1 MAKDGMVAG
10 ERGKE
15 RKKEGGRGREGGKK
29 AHSCSLSYIN
39 LKLFSLAG
47 D

>member
-10 ERGKE
+10 ERGKKE
-15 RKKEGGRGREGGKK
+15 EEGGRGRAGRRE

-39 LKLFSLAG
+39 LELFS
-47 D
+47 